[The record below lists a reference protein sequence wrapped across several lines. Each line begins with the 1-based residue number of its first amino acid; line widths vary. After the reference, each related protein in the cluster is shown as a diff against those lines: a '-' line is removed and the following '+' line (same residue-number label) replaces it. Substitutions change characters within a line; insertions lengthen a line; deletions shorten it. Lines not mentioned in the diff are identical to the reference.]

1 MSMGSRLIRFAAG
14 CYARL
19 FPCSRFILPIDRP
32 LMLDASGSS
41 FRIVVSYRASSF
53 QHPLP
58 IFRYGALPAR
68 FSSLFATLLGAST
81 RCEDSKPLAMFRPQ
95 AFSASR
101 RFTPLPAVRAYFI
114 PKPRIG
120 FILSRGFSLHA
131 APPSS
136 SEGVAPVPLKNFTL
150 STRR

>member
-1 MSMGSRLIRFAAG
+1 MPTGSRLIRFVAEFHA
-14 CYARL
+14 CL
-19 FPCSRFILPIDRP
+19 FPCSRSIFPVDRP

-41 FRIVVSYRASSF
+41 FRFVVSYRVPSF
-53 QHPLP
+53 QHPLL
-58 IFRYGALPAR
+58 IFRCEALPTGVW
-68 FSSLFATLLGAST
+68 SLFAASLAAST
-81 RCEDSKPLAMFRPQ
+81 RREDSQPLATFRPQ

-101 RFTPLPAVRAYFI
+101 RFTPPPAARAYFI
-114 PKPRIG
+114 PKPRTG